1 MVTSFSHL
9 PLTQFV
15 TGAGGIIAAKEDVKT
30 SLALQGNSLVV
41 PSSSISLTV
50 DGILYNNYFA
60 MLIPYLMQV
69 AWCYQL
75 SVRSIDIHQAI
86 DDGTIVSFRRRNVPR
101 NDARWN
107 RVSEFRRGC
116 AVTHIPA

>member
-15 TGAGGIIAAKEDVKT
+15 AGAGGIIATKEDVKT
-30 SLALQGNSLVV
+30 SLTLQGNSLVV

-69 AWCYQL
+69 A
-75 SVRSIDIHQAI
+75 
-86 DDGTIVSFRRRNVPR
+86 
-101 NDARWN
+101 
-107 RVSEFRRGC
+107 
-116 AVTHIPA
+116 